1 MKRDNKCYSSG
12 EMKFMLWGRN
22 IRAQILAPMLKVMKE
37 NGVTPNHVTILS
49 LVSGVA
55 AALSIGFDNDL
66 ALIFILLH
74 VLLDG
79 IDGPLARYTK
89 ADSNKGTFA
98 DTACDQIVIA
108 AIGLGLINAGIIT
121 PLSGSI
127 YILLYTVVIGFSM
140 VRSAMGIPYKWLIR
154 PRFLLYIW
162 LYFEFNIID
171 GMTTYI
177 LWGFSLIL
185 LLSAVTG
192 YFKIRKAL

>member
-1 MKRDNKCYSSG
+1 MKRNNKCYSSG
-12 EMKFMLWGRN
+12 EMKFMLWGQDV
-22 IRAQILAPMLKVMKE
+22 RAYILLPMLKFMKE
-37 NGVTPNHVTILS
+37 NGVTPDHITILS
-49 LVSGVA
+49 LTSGVA

-66 ALIFILLH
+66 ALILILLH
-74 VLLDG
+74 VLFDG
-79 IDGPLARYTK
+79 IDGPLARYSK
-89 ADSNKGTFA
+89 KDSNKGTFA
-98 DTACDQIVIA
+98 DTACDQIAIA
-108 AIGLGLINAGIIT
+108 GIGLGLINAGIVT

-171 GMTTYI
+171 GITTYI
-177 LWGFSLIL
+177 LWGFSFIL
-185 LLSAVTG
+185 LLSAITG